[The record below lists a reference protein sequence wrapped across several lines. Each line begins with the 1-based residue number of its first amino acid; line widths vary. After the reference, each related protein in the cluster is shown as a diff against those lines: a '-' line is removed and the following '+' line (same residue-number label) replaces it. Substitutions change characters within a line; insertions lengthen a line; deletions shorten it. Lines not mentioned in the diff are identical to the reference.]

1 MGLLHAASLLLAL
14 ASTTLSF
21 PTSGSQDV
29 RKNSVVVESLSAPPR
44 GWVKNETQQVDK
56 EAAQIRLRMHLV
68 HQDMDKFHELAMN
81 VCSDPPTCFLKQCIF
96 LTSTTSDRNT
106 RPPPVWLSHVTEG
119 HRRHH
124 RPKG

>member
-14 ASTTLSF
+14 ASTTLGF

-29 RKNSVVVESLSAPPR
+29 QKNSVVVESLSAPPR

-81 VCSDPPTCFLKQCIF
+81 VCADLPHLISQAMHSPD
-96 LTSTTSDRNT
+96 
-106 RPPPVWLSHVTEG
+106 
-119 HRRHH
+119 
-124 RPKG
+124 

>member
-29 RKNSVVVESLSAPPR
+29 QKNSVVVVESLSAPPR

-56 EAAQIRLRMHLV
+56 EASQIRLRMHLV
-68 HQDMDKFHELAMN
+68 HQDMDKFHEVAMN
-81 VCSDPPTCFLKQCIF
+81 VCSDPPPLAFSNNAF
-96 LTSTTSDRNT
+96 F
-106 RPPPVWLSHVTEG
+106 
-119 HRRHH
+119 
-124 RPKG
+124 

>member
-1 MGLLHAASLLLAL
+1 MGLLHAASVLLAL
-14 ASTTLSF
+14 ASTALSF

-29 RKNSVVVESLSAPPR
+29 QKNSVVVESLSAPPR

-81 VCSDPPTCFLKQCIF
+81 VCADLLQLISQAMHFSDQYNFRSQHQA
-96 LTSTTSDRNT
+96 TTSMALT
-106 RPPPVWLSHVTEG
+106 C
-119 HRRHH
+119 HRR
-124 RPKG
+124 PSTP